1 MLSVILYFYIGKA
14 IVEHPVKG
22 AFYFNKKLKIA
33 IDFVMTKWEDVNI
46 RLKITIL
53 GGYILWKIVLSYWYR
68 NV

>member
-1 MLSVILYFYIGKA
+1 M
-14 IVEHPVKG
+14 G